1 MSTKTRL
8 TIFGIVAMSMALITA
23 ASFTNLAIA
32 ASSDSNDNGKSKHDS
47 NSGSSGSDKSS
58 GGSSGSSGSS
68 GSDKSSGGSSGSSG
82 SSTNNNQLSKKQL
95 KEISNC
101 ISDANKGPNGLSS
114 KMVRDCYDQTVGLPT
129 TNTGSTLA
137 GLSNTNSSGTK

>member
-47 NSGSSGSDKSS
+47 N
-58 GGSSGSSGSS
+58 SGSS

-129 TNTGSTLA
+129 TNTGSTLG
-137 GLSNTNSSGTK
+137 GLSNTNSSSTK

>member
-68 GSDKSSGGSSGSSG
+68 GSDKSSSG

-129 TNTGSTLA
+129 TNTGSTLG
-137 GLSNTNSSGTK
+137 GLSNTNSSSTK